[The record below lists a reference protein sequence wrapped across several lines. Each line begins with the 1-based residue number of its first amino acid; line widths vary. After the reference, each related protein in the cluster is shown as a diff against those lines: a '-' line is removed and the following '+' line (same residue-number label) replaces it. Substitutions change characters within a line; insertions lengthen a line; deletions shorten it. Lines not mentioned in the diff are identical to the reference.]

1 MQHPGLTPDVSTFRG
16 SGPRP
21 PSSQHQLPPPIPPH
35 DRTTPP
41 RRRTRPRSRT
51 TRHHDQPR
59 HRPTQS
65 LATLPRHHHT
75 LSPAGCAHPA
85 DTIKSVLEVSTERKL
100 AAMASYTL
108 AAFTLAALLA
118 LTILALSDANERADI
133 ALFGLAVPA
142 VFWTVPPVVL
152 RLTGYSASETVFFI
166 ALATAGFWV
175 LLAGYQLRQA
185 LA

>member
-1 MQHPGLTPDVSTFRG
+1 
-16 SGPRP
+16 
-21 PSSQHQLPPPIPPH
+21 
-35 DRTTPP
+35 
-41 RRRTRPRSRT
+41 
-51 TRHHDQPR
+51 
-59 HRPTQS
+59 
-65 LATLPRHHHT
+65 
-75 LSPAGCAHPA
+75 
-85 DTIKSVLEVSTERKL
+85 
-100 AAMASYTL
+100 MASYTL

-142 VFWTVPPVVL
+142 VFWTVPLVVL

>member
-1 MQHPGLTPDVSTFRG
+1 
-16 SGPRP
+16 
-21 PSSQHQLPPPIPPH
+21 
-35 DRTTPP
+35 
-41 RRRTRPRSRT
+41 
-51 TRHHDQPR
+51 
-59 HRPTQS
+59 
-65 LATLPRHHHT
+65 
-75 LSPAGCAHPA
+75 
-85 DTIKSVLEVSTERKL
+85 
-100 AAMASYTL
+100 MASYTL

-166 ALATAGFWV
+166 ALATARFWV